1 MKILGVSGSPR
12 DKNTS
17 GVYKL
22 VKTVLENTGHD
33 YEIVVL
39 KGKKISGCICCLGC
53 VADNICKVKDDMTEL
68 REKIVDAD
76 AYVIGAPNY
85 FSTMNATTHAFLER
99 WYQFRHQECDTL
111 WGKLG
116 VAIGVGGTEGE
127 APANAIAKF
136 YMYNFIESVATVV
149 GTGAAACYSC
159 GHGETCKVGIPY
171 MLHGEEGIKDLLS
184 PENNKLDPEM
194 KPDVLDQEYVM
205 KAAAD
210 AGKLLGERLSSGHD
224 RKEVTK
230 KVLDQMMKMIKA
242 W

>member
-12 DKNTS
+12 NENTS

-53 VADNICKVKDDMTEL
+53 VEDNICKVKDDMTEL
-68 REKIVDAD
+68 RDKIVDAD

-99 WYQFRHQECDTL
+99 WYQFRHRECDTL

-116 VAIGVGGTEGE
+116 IAIGVGGTEGE

-136 YMYNFIESVATVV
+136 YMYNFIETVADVV

-171 MLHGEEGIKDLLS
+171 MLHGEEGIKDLLN
-184 PENNKLDPEM
+184 PENNKLDPEK

-224 RKEVTK
+224 RKKVTQ
-230 KVLDQMMKMIKA
+230 KVMGQMMKMIKA